1 MIILYPLLAFLSIL
15 FTILTMILSPLLALT
30 ADSAGN
36 LPWCLRWFQTFDA
49 SLDEGWKKGTF
60 DYPFYPHATPEGVLL
75 WWYRTRWLWRNP
87 GYGFD
92 LFLGVEYMTHE
103 WTVHHESEDTFLAFG
118 PGWRFEYQGKHLHL
132 GWKAC
137 HNLNAKYGTP
147 YWERIPL
154 VFSVKK

>member
-1 MIILYPLLAFLSIL
+1 MIILYLILAILSIL

-36 LPWCLRWFQTFDA
+36 LPWCLRWFQTFD
-49 SLDEGWKKGTF
+49 STLDEGWKKGYF
-60 DYPFYPHATPEGVLL
+60 DCRYKPIVGIQL
-75 WWYRTRWLWRNP
+75 WWYRMRWLWRNP

-92 LFLGVEYMTHE
+92 LFLGVEYVAHD
-103 WTVHHESEDTFLAFG
+103 WTVHHQSDGVFVAMDSHG
-118 PGWRFEYQGKHLHL
+118 RFEYETPRFHL
-132 GWKAC
+132 GWKAS
-137 HNLNAKYGTP
+137 HNLNATYGTP

>member
-15 FTILTMILSPLLALT
+15 FTILTMILSPLLALI
-30 ADSAGN
+30 ANSEGN

-49 SLDEGWKKGTF
+49 SLDEGWKSGLFWKSTIF
-60 DYPFYPHATPEGVLL
+60 DPALVVRWFL
-75 WWYRTRWLWRNP
+75 RMRWLWRNP
-87 GYGFD
+87 GCGFD
-92 LFLGVEYMTHE
+92 LFLGVSYVAHE

-118 PGWRFEYQGKHLHL
+118 PGWRFEYQGKHWHL